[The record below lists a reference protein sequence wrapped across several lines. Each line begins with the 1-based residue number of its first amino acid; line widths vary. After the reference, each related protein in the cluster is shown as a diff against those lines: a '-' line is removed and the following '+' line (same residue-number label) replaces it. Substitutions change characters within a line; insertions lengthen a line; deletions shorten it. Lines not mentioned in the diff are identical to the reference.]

1 MAHTWPGRRST
12 FRFEHHERSSDHIRD
27 RCPGVKAVTC
37 GRSSRVRRPKTK
49 WLKPTELGD
58 AFCMTRY
65 RTIATLFAVAISA
78 VAFRT
83 SPGLAFSSEAQ
94 QMCSGDAMRL
104 CSSEIPDIPR
114 VRACM
119 VQKKAQVSPGCRAV
133 MDREAAAAAASRKRE
148 AAAQ

>member
-1 MAHTWPGRRST
+1 
-12 FRFEHHERSSDHIRD
+12 
-27 RCPGVKAVTC
+27 
-37 GRSSRVRRPKTK
+37 
-49 WLKPTELGD
+49 
-58 AFCMTRY
+58 MT
-65 RTIATLFAVAISA
+65 RTIATLLACTTAIILQ
-78 VAFRT
+78 T

-114 VRACM
+114 IRACM